1 MHTDAA
7 PSAAVSSRWL
17 LWLFAAFA
25 VTHAATNIVRPMV
38 SYRALQMGV
47 PPEGLGL
54 LAASFSLAPLVIA
67 LSIGR
72 LVDRR
77 GEMTFV
83 IGGTVVMA
91 VCSFAIALAP
101 SIVVLTIFYALVG
114 LGHLVMVVATQSLV
128 ARGSASSGY
137 DRAFG
142 HLSFAASLGQLAGP
156 AIGGLIAGQGSPD
169 ETTRALVVAG
179 VLGVLGLPLV
189 LAIRPPRVE
198 QSTRREAADASR
210 PPLLS
215 ILRTPGVAR
224 AILVSM
230 TVLSAIDIVVVYLP
244 ALGEERGWAASLVG
258 GLLAARAAAS
268 MASRIFLGRLSD
280 RFGRRLLLIV
290 SMSLAAASLVA
301 LPFAPSAEATLV
313 IMIAAGLG
321 LGIGQPLTMSW
332 VAAEA
337 TPGTRATA
345 LSVRLMGNRV
355 GQVALPVIA
364 GSVAAF
370 AGAGG
375 VLAVTGIIVGISL
388 AAVAGGLGPRGRPP
402 AGPDAGVDPGRG

>member
-1 MHTDAA
+1 MHPEPGSTRTPGA
-7 PSAAVSSRWL
+7 RWL
-17 LWLFAAFA
+17 FWLFVAFA

-47 PPEGLGL
+47 APEGLGL

-77 GEMTFV
+77 GEMLFLV
-83 IGGTVVMA
+83 GGVALMA
-91 VCSFAIALAP
+91 VSTFGIAAAP
-101 SIVVLTIFYALVG
+101 SVGVLTVFYALVG

-128 ARGSASSGY
+128 ARGSAESGY

-142 HLSFAASLGQLAGP
+142 HLSFSASVGQLLGP
-156 AIGGLIAGQGSPD
+156 ALAGLIAGEGSPD
-169 ETTRALVVAG
+169 ETIRALVVAG
-179 VLGVLGLPLV
+179 ALSVIGLPLIALV
-189 LAIRPPRVE
+189 RAPRVE
-198 QSTRREAADASR
+198 RAARRDEADAAR

-230 TVLSAIDIVVVYLP
+230 TVLSAIDVVVVYLP
-244 ALGEERGWAASLVG
+244 ALGEERAWAASLVG
-258 GLLAARAAAS
+258 GLLAVRAGAS
-268 MASRIFLGRLSD
+268 MASRLFLGALAD
-280 RFGRRLLLIV
+280 RFGRRALLIV
-290 SMSLAAASLVA
+290 SMTVAAVALVA
-301 LPFAPSAEATLV
+301 LPFAPSVEATVV

-355 GQVALPVIA
+355 GQIALPVVA

-375 VLAVTGIIVGISL
+375 VLAVTGAFVGASL
-388 AAVAGGLGPRGRPP
+388 AMVAGGLGRGSS
-402 AGPDAGVDPGRG
+402 PGDR

>member
-1 MHTDAA
+1 MHTAPPGT
-7 PSAAVSSRWL
+7 PSAAVSPRSL
-17 LWLFAAFA
+17 FWLFVAFA
-25 VTHAATNIVRPMV
+25 VTHAATNLVRPMV
-38 SYRALQMGV
+38 SYRALQLDV

-77 GEMTFV
+77 GEMLFV
-83 IGGTVVMA
+83 LGGTAVMA
-91 VCSFAIALAP
+91 ASTFLIAIAGNVAL
-101 SIVVLTIFYALVG
+101 LTVGYALVG
-114 LGHLVMVVATQSLV
+114 LGHLVMVVGTQSLV
-128 ARGSASSGY
+128 ARGSATAGY

-142 HLSFAASLGQLAGP
+142 HLSFSASVGQLSGP
-156 AIGGLIAGQGSPD
+156 AIAGLIAGQGSPD
-169 ETTRALVVAG
+169 ETIRAIVVAG
-179 VLGVLGLPLV
+179 FLSLAGLPII
-189 LAIRPPRVE
+189 LAIRAPRAVRPAGGAE
-198 QSTRREAADASR
+198 TAAR
-210 PPLLS
+210 LPLSS
-215 ILRTPGVAR
+215 ILRQPGIVR
-224 AILVSM
+224 AILVST
-230 TVLSAIDIVVVYLP
+230 TVLSAIDIVVVYMP

-258 GLLAARAAAS
+258 ALLAVRAGAS
-268 MASRIFLGRLSD
+268 MASRLFIGRLSD

-290 SMSLAAASLVA
+290 SMSVSAVALIA
-301 LPFAPSAEATLV
+301 LPFAPSAEATFV
-313 IMIAAGLG
+313 VMIAAGLG

-355 GQVALPVIA
+355 GQIALPVFA

-375 VLAVTGIIVGISL
+375 VLAVTGVIVGISL
-388 AAVAGGLGPRGRPP
+388 ALVSSGLSSRPRR
-402 AGPDAGVDPGRG
+402 AAEPD

>member
-1 MHTDAA
+1 VHTDAYQIAAA
-7 PSAAVSSRWL
+7 PRMSSRWL
-17 LWLFAAFA
+17 VWLFVTFA

-47 PPEGLGL
+47 APEGLGL
-54 LAASFSLAPLVIA
+54 LAASFSLAPLIIA

-77 GEMTFV
+77 GEMLFLV
-83 IGGTVVMA
+83 GGVALMA
-91 VCSFAIALAP
+91 VSTFGIAAAP
-101 SIVVLTIFYALVG
+101 SVGVLTVFYALVG

-128 ARGSASSGY
+128 ARGSAESGY

-142 HLSFAASLGQLAGP
+142 HLSFSASVGQLLGP
-156 AIGGLIAGQGSPD
+156 ALAGLIAGEGSPD
-169 ETTRALVVAG
+169 ETIRALVVAG
-179 VLGVLGLPLV
+179 VLSVIGLPLIALV
-189 LAIRPPRVE
+189 RAPRVE
-198 QSTRREAADASR
+198 RAARRDEADAAR

-230 TVLSAIDIVVVYLP
+230 TVLSAIDVVVVYLP
-244 ALGEERGWAASLVG
+244 ALGEERAWAASLVG
-258 GLLAARAAAS
+258 GLLAVRAGAS
-268 MASRIFLGRLSD
+268 MASRLFLGALAD
-280 RFGRRLLLIV
+280 RFGRRVLLIV
-290 SMSLAAASLVA
+290 SMSVAAVALVA
-301 LPFAPSAEATLV
+301 LPFAPSVEATVV

-355 GQVALPVIA
+355 GQIALPVVA

-375 VLAVTGIIVGISL
+375 VLAVTGAFVGASL
-388 AAVAGGLGPRGRPP
+388 AMVAGGLGRGSST
-402 AGPDAGVDPGRG
+402 GDG

>member
-1 MHTDAA
+1 VHANASRPPRTGPD
-7 PSAAVSSRWL
+7 PVTSRWL
-17 LWLFAAFA
+17 IWLFAAFA
-25 VTHAATNIVRPMV
+25 ITHAATNIVRPMV
-38 SYRALQMGV
+38 SYRALQLGV

-77 GEMTFV
+77 GEMLFLV
-83 IGGTVVMA
+83 AGVALMA
-91 VCSFAIALAP
+91 LSTLAIAAAP
-101 SIVVLTIFYALVG
+101 SVLVLTVFYALVG

-128 ARGSASSGY
+128 ARGSAESGY
-137 DRAFG
+137 DRSFG
-142 HLSFAASLGQLAGP
+142 HLSFSASLGQLLGP
-156 AIGGLIAGQGSPD
+156 AIAALVVGQGSPE
-169 ETTRALVVAG
+169 ETIRALFVAG
-179 VLGVLGLPLV
+179 ILGLLGLPLIAAV
-189 LAIRPPRVE
+189 RPPRVE
-198 QSTRREAADASR
+198 RAARREEADATR
-210 PPLLS
+210 PPLLA

-224 AILVSM
+224 AILVSL
-230 TVLSAIDIVVVYLP
+230 TVLSAVDIVVVYLP
-244 ALGEERGWAASLVG
+244 ALGEERGWSASLVG

-268 MASRIFLGRLSD
+268 MGSRLFLGALAD
-280 RFGRRLLLIV
+280 RFGRRVLLIV
-290 SMSLAAASLVA
+290 SMSVAAGALVA
-301 LPFAPSAEATLV
+301 LPFAPSVEMTVV

-355 GQVALPVIA
+355 GQIALPVIA

-375 VLAVTGIIVGISL
+375 VLAVTGAIVAVSL
-388 AAVAGGLGPRGRPP
+388 VAVAGGLGARGPSNPR
-402 AGPDAGVDPGRG
+402 

>member
-1 MHTDAA
+1 MHTVPA
-7 PSAAVSSRWL
+7 PTATVSSRSL

-25 VTHAATNIVRPMV
+25 VTHAATNVVRPMV

-54 LAASFSLAPLVIA
+54 LAASFSLAPLVVA

-83 IGGTVVMA
+83 IGGTVAMA
-91 VCSFAIALAP
+91 VSSFAIAFAP
-101 SIVVLTIFYALVG
+101 SVAVLTIFYALLG

-128 ARGSASSGY
+128 ARGSAASGY

-142 HLSFAASLGQLAGP
+142 HLSFSASLGQLAGP
-156 AIGGLIAGQGSPD
+156 AIAGIIAGQGSPE
-169 ETTRALVVAG
+169 ETIRALVVAG
-179 VLGVLGLPLV
+179 ILGVLGLPLV

-198 QSTRREAADASR
+198 QHTRREAADASR

-230 TVLSAIDIVVVYLP
+230 TVLSAVDIVVVYLP

-258 GLLAARAAAS
+258 GLLAARAGAS
-268 MASRIFLGRLSD
+268 MVSRIFLGRLSD

-290 SMSLAAASLVA
+290 SMSVSAVALVA
-301 LPFAPSAEATLV
+301 LPFAPSAEATLA
-313 IMIAAGLG
+313 IMVAAGLG

-355 GQVALPVIA
+355 GQIALPILA

-375 VLAVTGIIVGISL
+375 VLAVTGIIVGVSL
-388 AAVAGGLGPRGRPP
+388 VAVSGGLASRAP
-402 AGPDAGVDPGRG
+402 AAAEPE

>member
-1 MHTDAA
+1 V
-7 PSAAVSSRWL
+7 SARWL
-17 LWLFAAFA
+17 FWLFAAFA

-38 SYRALQMGV
+38 SYRALQLGV

-77 GEMTFV
+77 GEMLFLV
-83 IGGTVVMA
+83 GGVVLMA
-91 VCSFAIALAP
+91 ISTFAIAAAT
-101 SIVVLTIFYALVG
+101 SVEVLTVFYALVG

-128 ARGSASSGY
+128 ARGSAQSGY

-142 HLSFAASLGQLAGP
+142 HLSFAAAVGQLLGP
-156 AIGGLIAGQGSPD
+156 AIAGVIAGQGSPD
-169 ETTRALVVAG
+169 ETIRALVAAG
-179 VLGVLGLPLV
+179 ILSVLGLALIGV
-189 LAIRPPRVE
+189 VRPPRVE
-198 QSTRREAADASR
+198 RSARREEADAAR

-224 AILVSM
+224 AILVSL
-230 TVLSAIDIVVVYLP
+230 TVLSAVDIVVVYLP

-258 GLLAARAAAS
+258 GLLAARAGAS
-268 MASRIFLGRLSD
+268 MASRLFLGSLAD
-280 RFGRRLLLIV
+280 RFGRRMLLIV
-290 SMSLAAASLVA
+290 SMAVSAAALVA
-301 LPFAPSAEATLV
+301 LPFAPSIEATAA
-313 IMIAAGLG
+313 IMVAAGLG

-355 GQVALPVIA
+355 GQIALPVIA

-375 VLAVTGIIVGISL
+375 VLAFTGGIVAASL
-388 AAVAGGLGPRGRPP
+388 VAVSSGLGGRAGSDRG
-402 AGPDAGVDPGRG
+402 

>member
-1 MHTDAA
+1 MPMHPEPA
-7 PSAAVSSRWL
+7 SARTSGARWL
-17 LWLFAAFA
+17 FWLFVAFA

-47 PPEGLGL
+47 APEGLGL

-77 GEMTFV
+77 GEMAFLV
-83 IGGTVVMA
+83 GGVALMA
-91 VCSFAIALAP
+91 VATFAIALSP
-101 SIVVLTIFYALVG
+101 SVLVLTLFYALVG

-128 ARGSASSGY
+128 ARASSESGY
-137 DRAFG
+137 DRRFG
-142 HLSFAASLGQLAGP
+142 HLSFSASVGQLIGP
-156 AIGGLIAGQGSPD
+156 AIAGFIAGQGSPD
-169 ETTRALVVAG
+169 ETIRALVVAG
-179 VLGVLGLPLV
+179 ILSAIGLPLLV
-189 LAIRPPRVE
+189 LVRPPVIERAA
-198 QSTRREAADASR
+198 RREAADETR
-210 PPLLS
+210 PPLLG

-230 TVLSAIDIVVVYLP
+230 TVLSAIDVVVVYLP
-244 ALGEERGWAASLVG
+244 ALGEERAWAASLVG
-258 GLLAARAAAS
+258 GLLAVRAGAS
-268 MASRIFLGRLSD
+268 MASRLFLGALAN
-280 RFGRRLLLIV
+280 RFGRRVLLIV
-290 SMSLAAASLVA
+290 SMTVAAVALVA
-301 LPFAPSAEATLV
+301 LPFAPSVEATVV

-355 GQVALPVIA
+355 GQIALPVIA

-375 VLAVTGIIVGISL
+375 VLAVTGAFVGASL
-388 AAVAGGLGPRGRPP
+388 AMVAGGLGRRSSTGD
-402 AGPDAGVDPGRG
+402 G

>member
-1 MHTDAA
+1 
-7 PSAAVSSRWL
+7 VSSRWL

-25 VTHAATNIVRPMV
+25 VTHAATNLVRPMV
-38 SYRALQMGV
+38 SYRALQLGV

-77 GEMTFV
+77 GEMVFLV
-83 IGGTVVMA
+83 GGVALMA
-91 VCSFAIALAP
+91 VSTFAIAAAP
-101 SIVVLTIFYALVG
+101 SVEILTVFYALVG

-128 ARGSASSGY
+128 ARGSAEQGY

-142 HLSFAASLGQLAGP
+142 HLSFSAAVGQLLGP
-156 AIGGLIAGQGSPD
+156 AIAGFIAGQGSPE
-169 ETTRALVVAG
+169 ETIRALVVAG
-179 VLGVLGLPLV
+179 ILSVLGLPLI
-189 LAIRPPRVE
+189 AIIRPPRVE
-198 QSTRREAADASR
+198 PSARRAAADTTR

-224 AILVSM
+224 AILVSL
-230 TVLSAIDIVVVYLP
+230 TVLSAVDIVVVYLP
-244 ALGEERGWAASLVG
+244 ALGEERAWAASLVG
-258 GLLAARAAAS
+258 GLLAVRAGAS
-268 MASRIFLGRLSD
+268 MASRLFLGTLAD
-280 RFGRRLLLIV
+280 RFGRRVLLIV
-290 SMSLAAASLVA
+290 SMAVAAAALVA
-301 LPFAPSAEATLV
+301 LPFAPSVEASVV
-313 IMIAAGLG
+313 IMILAGLG

-337 TPGTRATA
+337 TPGARATA

-355 GQVALPVIA
+355 GQIALPVIA

-375 VLAVTGIIVGISL
+375 VLAVTGAIVALSL
-388 AAVAGGLGPRGRPP
+388 AGVAGGLGARGASAR
-402 AGPDAGVDPGRG
+402 R

>member
-1 MHTDAA
+1 MHTAPPGT
-7 PSAAVSSRWL
+7 PSAAVSPRSL
-17 LWLFAAFA
+17 FWLFVAFA
-25 VTHAATNIVRPMV
+25 VTHAATNLVRPMV
-38 SYRALQMGV
+38 SYRALQLGV

-77 GEMTFV
+77 GEMLFV
-83 IGGTVVMA
+83 LGGTAVMA
-91 VCSFAIALAP
+91 ASTFLIAIAGNVAL
-101 SIVVLTIFYALVG
+101 LTVGYALVG
-114 LGHLVMVVATQSLV
+114 LGHLVMVVGTQSLV
-128 ARGSASSGY
+128 ARGSAATGY

-142 HLSFAASLGQLAGP
+142 HLSFSASVGQLSGP
-156 AIGGLIAGQGSPD
+156 AIAGLIAGQGSPD
-169 ETTRALVVAG
+169 ETIRAIVVAG
-179 VLGVLGLPLV
+179 FLSLAGLPII
-189 LAIRPPRVE
+189 LAIRAPRAVRPAGGAE
-198 QSTRREAADASR
+198 TAAR
-210 PPLLS
+210 LPLSS
-215 ILRTPGVAR
+215 ILRQPGIVR
-224 AILVSM
+224 AILVST
-230 TVLSAIDIVVVYLP
+230 TVLSAIDIVVVYMP

-258 GLLAARAAAS
+258 ALLAVRAGAS
-268 MASRIFLGRLSD
+268 MASRLFIGRLSD

-290 SMSLAAASLVA
+290 SMSVSAVALIA
-301 LPFAPSAEATLV
+301 LPFAPSAEATFV
-313 IMIAAGLG
+313 VMIAAGLG

-355 GQVALPVIA
+355 GQIALPVFA

-375 VLAVTGIIVGISL
+375 VLAVTGVIVGISL
-388 AAVAGGLGPRGRPP
+388 ALVSSGLSSRPRR
-402 AGPDAGVDPGRG
+402 AAEPD